1 MILHCSLPRNNS
13 RRLRPKENPMQ
24 LTHTALYVHNL
35 EGMKDFY
42 IRYFGAEANQK
53 YQNPKT
59 GLQTY
64 FLSFGA
70 GGARLELMT
79 RPDLA
84 ERNKSAQAYG
94 YTHIAFQLGSREAV
108 DALTKILAEAG
119 CPVLSGP
126 RVTGDGYYE
135 VSLQDP
141 EGNLLELVA

>member
-1 MILHCSLPRNNS
+1 
-13 RRLRPKENPMQ
+13 MQ
-24 LTHTALYVHNL
+24 LAHIALYVQDL

-42 IRYFGAEANQK
+42 VQHFDASASAK
-53 YQNPKT
+53 YHNPKT

-64 FLSFGA
+64 FLSFS

-79 RPDLA
+79 RPELTPHPQQDALA
-84 ERNKSAQAYG
+84 AG
-94 YTHIAFQLGSREAV
+94 YNHIAFALGSRERV
-108 DALTKILAEAG
+108 DALAQELAQAG
-119 CPVLSGP
+119 CLILSSP

>member
-1 MILHCSLPRNNS
+1 
-13 RRLRPKENPMQ
+13 MQ
-24 LTHTALYVHNL
+24 LAHIALYVQDL

-42 IRYFGAEANQK
+42 VQHFDAIASAK
-53 YQNPKT
+53 YHNPKT

-64 FLSFGA
+64 FLSFS

-79 RPDLA
+79 RPDLSPHQ
-84 ERNKSAQAYG
+84 EDILSAG
-94 YTHIAFQLGSREAV
+94 YNHIAFALGSRERV
-108 DALTKILAEAG
+108 DTLAQELAQAG
-119 CPVLSGP
+119 CPILSGP